1 MLQEGAE
8 RESKKIM
15 LTIILTAIVSIA
27 IWQLATWIFYLATEH
42 EENTIVF
49 ACCLWAPL
57 ALAVNWIVKQIQ
69 LWKSRK
75 YNIYQFFGK
84 DKQWVYNFYITPK
97 DAEKFKQ
104 CPKDEEP
111 TEEYCIRL
119 LREGKKFKN
128 SVYKREILTIDK
140 NGIVHSQAGF
150 EHKYFEKYFK

>member
-1 MLQEGAE
+1 
-8 RESKKIM
+8 M
-15 LTIILTAIVSIA
+15 LTIIITAIVSIA
-27 IWQLATWIFYLATEH
+27 IWQLATWIFYLVTEH
-42 EENTIVF
+42 EEKTITF
-49 ACCLWAPL
+49 ACCLWTPL
-57 ALAVNWIVKQIQ
+57 ALALHWAYNKILLLQ
-69 LWKSRK
+69 SRK

-111 TEEYCIRL
+111 AEEYCIRL
-119 LREGKKFKN
+119 LREGKEFKS

-140 NGIVHSQAGF
+140 DGLVRSQAGF